1 MGSVHTDWHAANA
14 DPRQLSTADL
24 LKRFTN
30 EATTLVRKEI
40 ELAKAE
46 LSETGKELGAGAG
59 LLAGAAVLALAALGA
74 LTACLILALDE
85 VMHPAVAALVVM
97 ILWAA
102 IAGVLALVGRER
114 VRKAAPVAPTEA
126 TEGLKA
132 DVRTAKDG
140 IRAGRAGHIDQGAP
154 R

>member
-1 MGSVHTDWHAANA
+1 MGTVHTDWDAAHA

-24 LKRFTN
+24 LRRFTN
-30 EATTLVRKEI
+30 EATSLVRKEI

-46 LSETGKELGAGAG
+46 LADTGKELGAGAG
-59 LLAGAAVLALAALGA
+59 LLAGAAVLGLAALGA

-102 IAGVLALVGRER
+102 IGAGLALVGRKR
-114 VRKAAPVAPTEA
+114 LRQATPVAPTEA
-126 TEGLKA
+126 TEGLKE
-132 DVRTAKDG
+132 DVRAAKDG
-140 IRAGRAGHIDQGAP
+140 LRAGRAGHIDQGAP